1 MNPTAL
7 VPGAGKDL
15 LDRLP
20 EAERAVADREVGC
33 DLKTTP
39 PDVDEEFAP
48 ALRALPHPGLEA
60 DEFLLALRGGSNQHK
75 HAFGALFHSRLQ
87 VDAVRPHV
95 HITPRREIALL
106 PGVVFGLPAVSR
118 AITAGDRLGASLPSR
133 AARASWKSPVD
144 TPRR

>member
-1 MNPTAL
+1 MLTWTERANLVQHIGGLVNPTAM

-48 ALRALPHPGLEA
+48 ALRALPHPVWKPTSS
-60 DEFLLALRGGSNQHK
+60 F
-75 HAFGALFHSRLQ
+75 
-87 VDAVRPHV
+87 
-95 HITPRREIALL
+95 
-106 PGVVFGLPAVSR
+106 
-118 AITAGDRLGASLPSR
+118 LPSGVAPISASMHSALSSIR
-133 AARASWKSPVD
+133 ACR
-144 TPRR
+144 